1 MQDKIEYLLNNGEV
15 NFVVS
20 KDFLTR
26 IYWKHFSMKFAS
38 ISDFLNS
45 YSPPEDGMLIFEEAQ
60 KTGNLI
66 EERR

>member
-1 MQDKIEYLLNNGEV
+1 MQDKIEYLLSNGKT

-20 KDFLTR
+20 KEFFVNC
-26 IYWKHFSMKFAS
+26 YKKYFSMKFAS

-66 EERR
+66 EEKR